1 MEWITEKDL
10 ENISVGA
17 TLLGT
22 GGGGDPFVG
31 KLMAMQAIQKYGPVK
46 VLQLDE
52 LDDEE
57 LVMPVGSIGAPS
69 VSNEKI
75 ASEEEIYAPAEA
87 LKEFFRKE
95 RKRLCLLKLEEE
107 THYCQLP
114 VQLRWVCQLLM
125 LMRWG
130 ELFLSPKW

>member
-69 VSNEKI
+69 VSNEK
-75 ASEEEIYAPAEA
+75 
-87 LKEFFRKE
+87 
-95 RKRLCLLKLEEE
+95 
-107 THYCQLP
+107 
-114 VQLRWVCQLLM
+114 
-125 LMRWG
+125 
-130 ELFLSPKW
+130 

>member
-57 LVMPVGSIGAPS
+57 LVMPVGSIGCACRS
-69 VSNEKI
+69 VKRIFSGKN
-75 ASEEEIYAPAEA
+75 ASDYA
-87 LKEFFRKE
+87 
-95 RKRLCLLKLEEE
+95 
-107 THYCQLP
+107 H
-114 VQLRWVCQLLM
+114 
-125 LMRWG
+125 
-130 ELFLSPKW
+130 